1 MKTETRP
8 TFSKGF
14 DNYACADE
22 SISVEIA
29 GITYTATIEHDCDT
43 HINDDDTHNIDQAVT
58 GCNEEQQAK
67 LLEARNAWVNNKWFY
82 CGIVLSASISA
93 SKGGVDLD
101 ISAALWGIECNYPG
115 SDNSY
120 LLEVANELLE
130 DAIKQAVENLT
141 CVVESLT
148 GVDPNL
154 ISKAPAML
162 NMLKLFCRT
171 LSNDPN
177 DYPDMQLFRITEDLV
192 NKARTLIIQ

>member
-1 MKTETRP
+1 MATKINKP

-14 DNYACADE
+14 DKYACVDD
-22 SISVEIA
+22 SIRVEIN
-29 GITYTATIEHDCDT
+29 GIRYAATIEFDHDT

-82 CGIVLSASISA
+82 CGIVLSAA
-93 SKGGVDLD
+93 KAGVDLD
-101 ISAALWGIECNYPG
+101 ISASSWGIECNYPG

-120 LLEVANELLE
+120 LLETANELLE
-130 DAIKQAVENLT
+130 DAIQQAEENLA

-148 GVDPNL
+148 GVDATL

-177 DYPDMQLFRITEDLV
+177 DYPDLQLFRMTEDLV

>member
-1 MKTETRP
+1 MKTETKP
-8 TFSKGF
+8 VFPKGF
-14 DNYACADE
+14 DTYACVDE
-22 SISVEIA
+22 SINIEIN
-29 GITYTATIEHDCDT
+29 GILYTATIEFDHDT
-43 HINDDDTHNIDQAVT
+43 HINDDDTHDIDQSVT
-58 GCNEEQQAK
+58 GCNDEQQAT
-67 LLEARNAWVNNKWFY
+67 LLDARKAWYKDDWFY
-82 CGIVLSASISA
+82 CGIVLSASKA
-93 SKGGVDLD
+93 GVDLD
-101 ISAALWGIECNYPG
+101 VFASTWGIACNYPG

-177 DYPDMQLFRITEDLV
+177 DYPDLQLFRMTEDLV